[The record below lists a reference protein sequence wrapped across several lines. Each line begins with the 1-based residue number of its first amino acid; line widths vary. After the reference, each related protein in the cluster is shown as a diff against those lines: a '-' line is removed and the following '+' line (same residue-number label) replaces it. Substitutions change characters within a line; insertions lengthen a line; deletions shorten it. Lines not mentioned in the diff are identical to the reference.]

1 MKHVDVFLLEVIKD
15 NFYLPNI
22 EWDHKDKKILESLGH
37 QLKSGVFLTENQGNL
52 LVKLLL
58 QYKTDL
64 EKFTTLSL
72 EFLNS
77 PEWSKSFR
85 LITVS
90 RNIFLNPAELTEIY
104 MEFSYNKKIK
114 EKLFDQQKKIQGTI
128 THHKN
133 NVYSVSLTEKNV
145 CTLVEAFKDQGFK
158 IDQKLIS
165 FYEEIQNIKNSSE
178 INFNITRSI
187 NTHLIEKLKEDIGH
201 DHTNCPILLHDR
213 KLRFQ
218 YEYSEFLEENSL
230 VNLIAKRTDTD
241 TFISSVTHEFKDVI
255 LALSKLQRFPL
266 LIIFDSYHVDLCK
279 KLLDQIHTTFLS
291 ADLKE
296 KIGIYFRLDNAS
308 NKDFNTKIA
317 ELGYNCYLDSET
329 QLVGLSNKQLPK
341 FLVKSGW
348 KPKSIICFSP
358 TFKNSKIYSYCD
370 SVDLKICYT
379 ESKPVSG
386 FDYAIM

>member
-64 EKFTTLSL
+64 EKFTTLRL

-218 YEYSEFLEENSL
+218 YEYSEFLEENCECR
-230 VNLIAKRTDTD
+230 KP
-241 TFISSVTHEFKDVI
+241 K
-255 LALSKLQRFPL
+255 PGM
-266 LIIFDSYHVDLCK
+266 
-279 KLLDQIHTTFLS
+279 
-291 ADLKE
+291 LKE
-296 KIGIYFRLDNAS
+296 IAHRFSINLKNVPAIG
-308 NKDFNTKIA
+308 
-317 ELGYNCYLDSET
+317 DSLRDLQAFDAAGAQPILVKTGKGEET
-329 QLVGLSNKQLPK
+329 LAKGGLPK
-341 FLVKSGW
+341 NTWVCENLAEAAQK
-348 KPKSIICFSP
+348 II
-358 TFKNSKIYSYCD
+358 
-370 SVDLKICYT
+370 T
-379 ESKPVSG
+379 E
-386 FDYAIM
+386 YA